1 MNIRSQFSVPDI
13 CDDQGGK
20 VQVGNLN
27 FNSFG
32 AKDIF
37 SGQIETIKC
46 PDDNSLVKET
56 LNQPGNNR
64 VLMIDA
70 KGVDHA
76 SMVGDQIAQAALTNN
91 WNGIIVDGFVRDI
104 EVLKNLPI
112 GIYAK
117 GSIPQKTNKKGLGSL
132 GVDIF
137 VGGILIQSGNWIYAD
152 SNGWVIAKKKLE
164 L

>member
-56 LNQPGNNR
+56 LNQPGNN
-64 VLMIDA
+64 L
-70 KGVDHA
+70 
-76 SMVGDQIAQAALTNN
+76 
-91 WNGIIVDGFVRDI
+91 
-104 EVLKNLPI
+104 
-112 GIYAK
+112 
-117 GSIPQKTNKKGLGSL
+117 SL
-132 GVDIF
+132 IH
-137 VGGILIQSGNWIYAD
+137 I
-152 SNGWVIAKKKLE
+152 
-164 L
+164 

>member
-1 MNIRSQFSVPDI
+1 MANLIRDCTFNGVNPDTCPIFDAEYIFLRVRGKSVGD
-13 CDDQGGK
+13 K
-20 VQVGNLN
+20 VDVN
-27 FNSFG
+27 
-32 AKDIF
+32 
-37 SGQIETIKC
+37 IKC

-104 EVLKNLPI
+104 EVLKTLPI

-117 GSIPQKTNKKGLGSL
+117 GSIPQKTNKQGLGSL

-152 SNGWVIAKKKLE
+152 PNGWVIAKKKLE